1 MTVLTIRSSTRYAV
15 RQAALITCPNGVRTK
30 GLLIELSQQGGRI
43 SGLGSTNFTNG
54 DIVFLE
60 MDDRVLPSV
69 VRWTNPGLIGVRF
82 EKALYSAELTAL
94 LIDGTSGLSLPMPD
108 ARTVKVQSNI
118 SIPTRLA

>member
-1 MTVLTIRSSTRYAV
+1 MTVLTIRSCTRYAV
-15 RQAALITCPNGVRTK
+15 RQDALIRCPNGVRTK

-60 MDDRVLPSV
+60 MDDHVLPSV

-82 EKALYSAELTAL
+82 EKALYSAELSAL
-94 LIDGTSGLSLPMPD
+94 LSHGASGAGLRMD
-108 ARTVKVQSNI
+108 
-118 SIPTRLA
+118 LAI